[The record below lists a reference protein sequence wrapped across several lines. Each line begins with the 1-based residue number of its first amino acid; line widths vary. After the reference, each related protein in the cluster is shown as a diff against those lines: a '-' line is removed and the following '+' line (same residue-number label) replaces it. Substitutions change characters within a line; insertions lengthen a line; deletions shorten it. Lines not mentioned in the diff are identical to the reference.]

1 MIVLLYSLFIIL
13 VMSLALM
20 MSYELRLKAKTLVTM
35 LWPMSKTKLV
45 QFNKY
50 IQHMNIDAA
59 SRQTT
64 QQYWYIQQWWVIISG
79 LSLLFMLVIV
89 ASTGK
94 VDPTW
99 TEADYLKKVDPQ
111 IYNLLHGE
119 VLVPPPVV
127 DDQLINAA
135 IIDAKQLDQNE
146 QAQPLEAHNT
156 VQSSDES
163 DRHTTYL
170 NTQFVDRKWDRMN
183 PRYKQRLLIVFKIMK
198 ERYQYDMVLI
208 EGYRSPARQS
218 LLYKQT
224 ISTKARAYQS
234 YHQFGLAADIAFI
247 RDRKVV
253 INERDPWVMQA
264 YQRYG
269 AIAESVGLTWG
280 GRWKSIQDY
289 GHTELRLP
297 GLEKTQEMAERLSTE
312 GQFLAA
318 QPE

>member
-1 MIVLLYSLFIIL
+1 
-13 VMSLALM
+13 M
-20 MSYELRLKAKTLVTM
+20 MSYELRLKANTLLKM
-35 LWPMSKTKLV
+35 LWPMGKTKFV
-45 QFNKY
+45 QVSKY
-50 IQHMNIDAA
+50 IQHMNHHAE
-59 SRQTT
+59 SEQTT
-64 QQYWYIQQWWVIISG
+64 QQYWYIQQWWAIAAGVC
-79 LSLLFMLVIV
+79 LLFTLIMV

-119 VLVPPPVV
+119 ILVPPPVV

-135 IIDAKQLDQNE
+135 IIDAKQLNQNE
-146 QAQPLEAHNT
+146 SSQWLQEHNN
-156 VQSSDES
+156 VQLSDES
-163 DRHTTYL
+163 YQDTTYL
-170 NTQFVDRKWDRMN
+170 NTQLVDRKWDRIN

-198 ERYQYDMVLI
+198 EQYQYDMVLI

-218 LLYKQT
+218 LLFKQ
-224 ISTKARAYQS
+224 STSTNARAYQS
-234 YHQFGLAADIAFI
+234 YHQFGLAADVAFI
-247 RDRKVV
+247 RDHKVV
-253 INERDPWVMQA
+253 ISERDPWVMQA

-289 GHTELRLP
+289 GHTEFRLP
-297 GLEKTQEMAERLSTE
+297 GLEKTPEMAEQLSSE

-318 QPE
+318 QSE